1 LPLTPFNTFGL
12 RCAALG
18 PGQAEAAYHRCGS
31 ARPGGYV
38 KKELVD
44 RAGAGSLAF
53 PRLQICEGV
62 MPGKT
67 RKRGG
72 GGRATGGPGAA
83 SSRWRGSWP
92 QLDDDTLP
100 PQSQSNRSVRNFF
113 TDCILATMPLGS
125 AAYEAER
132 TASGEVRIWL
142 AADVVTSSVPCVGR
156 AKATAT
162 SFCDWRPMASRAN
175 AQRPDQTARL
185 SNLNFEGA

>member
-92 QLDDDTLP
+92 
-100 PQSQSNRSVRNFF
+100 RNFF

>member
-92 QLDDDTLP
+92 ADAPSLKRALGGP
-100 PQSQSNRSVRNFF
+100 SGRIFLNAAREIAG
-113 TDCILATMPLGS
+113 ILEEL
-125 AAYEAER
+125 
-132 TASGEVRIWL
+132 V
-142 AADVVTSSVPCVGR
+142 
-156 AKATAT
+156 
-162 SFCDWRPMASRAN
+162 
-175 AQRPDQTARL
+175 
-185 SNLNFEGA
+185 

>member
-1 LPLTPFNTFGL
+1 MPLTPFNTFGL

-113 TDCILATMPLGS
+113 TGLHPRHHAARLGS
-125 AAYEAER
+125 LRGGTHSER
-132 TASGEVRIWL
+132 RGTHLVGGGCRHKLRALRGPGESYSDVILRL
-142 AADVVTSSVPCVGR
+142 AKDGEPR
-156 AKATAT
+156 
-162 SFCDWRPMASRAN
+162 
-175 AQRPDQTARL
+175 
-185 SNLNFEGA
+185 